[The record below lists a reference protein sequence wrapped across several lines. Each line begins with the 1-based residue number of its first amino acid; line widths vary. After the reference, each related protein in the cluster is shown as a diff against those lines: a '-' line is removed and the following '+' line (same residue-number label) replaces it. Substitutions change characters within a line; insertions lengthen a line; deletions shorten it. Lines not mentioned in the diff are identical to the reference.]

1 MQRHCLCQCA
11 QSRFYELQ
19 NKRLEK
25 EIAELK
31 ENMGRETTR
40 IKKMYE
46 AEIGEVKTLLERAN
60 GERDHLEDRLRA
72 AEQAARDLDTKCA
85 SLKSSVRVH
94 CTQVSQ

>member
-1 MQRHCLCQCA
+1 MCA

-46 AEIGEVKTLLERAN
+46 AEIGEAKSLLEKAH
-60 GERDHLEDRLRA
+60 GDRDHLEDRLRA
-72 AEQAARDLDTKCA
+72 AEQAARDLDTKFV
-85 SLKSSVRVH
+85 SLKSSVH
-94 CTQVSQ
+94 